1 MERRPRQG
9 KREPRWS
16 EVVCGVP
23 DVTTA
28 PPASRVSD
36 RTVSADDQARP
47 FLRHNLVALGL
58 DFGLFLVGLSFAGQ
72 TTILPAFAAHL
83 GAPNVLIGAI
93 PAIMTIGWYL
103 PPLFVAGYT
112 ESLSRKLPFILR
124 YTVWERAPYLA
135 LAATAFALAEGAPRL
150 ALAVVL
156 AMLLLIAG
164 TGGVLMP
171 AWMDVVGRAIPTRL
185 RGRFFAVAGM
195 AASVAGFGAGLVTAW
210 LLSAVP
216 APRSFGICFLLAAL
230 LLALSYV
237 ALACVREPAGP
248 AGAPRSPL
256 RHQLRRVPALVRGD
270 RNLAWYLVARVVAS
284 VGTAATGFYTV
295 YALGVLGAPAWQ
307 AGVFTTSIVVGKLAG
322 DAVLGW
328 VADHAGHR
336 AVLIAG
342 MAATLT
348 ANVVALT
355 AGSPDALLVSF
366 ALVGVQF
373 SAQNVSGL
381 NVLLEFAP
389 SVAERPTYLGLGLTA
404 MAPVAF
410 AAPLLAGLAA
420 DAWGFRTVF
429 AITGAFGLA
438 ALLLLIGRVRDPRH
452 ALAKSPARE
461 YT

>member
-1 MERRPRQG
+1 M
-9 KREPRWS
+9 
-16 EVVCGVP
+16 P

-28 PPASRVSD
+28 PPVS
-36 RTVSADDQARP
+36 TVSAPAATADDTARP

-72 TTILPAFAAHL
+72 STILPAFAAHL
-83 GAPNVLIGAI
+83 GAPNVVIGAI

-124 YTVWERAPYLA
+124 YTVWERAPYLV

-150 ALAVVL
+150 ALVVVL

-185 RGRFFAVAGM
+185 RGRFFAVASMG
-195 AASVAGFGAGLVTAW
+195 AGVAGLGAGLITAW

-216 APRSFGICFLLAAL
+216 APRSYAICFFLAAL
-230 LLALSYV
+230 VLALSYV
-237 ALACVREPAGP
+237 ALTRVREPAGP

-342 MAATLT
+342 VAATFAANAVAIT
-348 ANVVALT
+348 AR
-355 AGSPDALLVSF
+355 SPDALLVSF

-373 SAQNVSGL
+373 AAQNVSGL

-429 AITGAFGLA
+429 AITGVFGLA

-452 ALAKSPARE
+452 ALAKSPGRE